1 MTIKEIATIALSALV
16 SGSISVFILGYVKRY
31 IDHKL
36 EEADEEK
43 RQKEEYQHKRS
54 VANAKL
60 RRAEGRL
67 FFWMY
72 RAIKKPPA
80 NGELEE
86 AWASYS
92 TAEEDSKAIDQEIV
106 ADFEMNRRA

>member
-1 MTIKEIATIALSALV
+1 MALSAVV
-16 SGSISVFILGYVKRY
+16 SGFISVIILGYVKRY

-36 EEADEEK
+36 EAADKEK
-43 RQKEEYQHKRS
+43 RQVEEYQRRRS
-54 VANAKL
+54 VANAQL

-86 AWASYS
+86 AMAAFNK
-92 TAEEDSKAIDQEIV
+92 AEEQSKSIDQEIV
-106 ADFEMNRRA
+106 ADFELDRRS